1 MSRLQTGSNTV
12 DNAKSTNLHKE
23 IIHVGYN
30 FSLQVDDDSLSKFID
45 FIHPYIEKFDENKH
59 IEEAIQANHFYTAT
73 YFCEDQL
80 AMRQFVDK
88 KCRKDIFGYLKTL
101 HIYIKEFSKR
111 TEIIILG
118 YITVEGQ
125 QLYPLFYN
133 SSLEKP
139 IAAKKLAYSEGK
151 LVPVQADM
159 KIMVKCAPSVT
170 YRDSSSY

>member
-1 MSRLQTGSNTV
+1 MSRLQTSSHTV

-30 FSLQVDDDSLSKFID
+30 FSLQLDDGSLIKFID
-45 FIHPYIEKFDENKH
+45 FIRPYISKVDENNY
-59 IEEAIQANHFYTAT
+59 IEEAIKVNHFYTAT
-73 YFCEDQL
+73 YYRENQL
-80 AMRQFVDK
+80 TMQQFVDK

-101 HIYIKEFSKR
+101 YIYVKEFAKR
-111 TEIIILG
+111 TDIIILG

-133 SSLEKP
+133 SSLQKP

-151 LVPVQADM
+151 TVPIPTDM
-159 KIMVKCAPSVT
+159 KMMIKCAPSVT